1 MAAAGATKVARM
13 ARAIR
18 MRMLKEVSGESRGAD
33 GIAECGSGQLP
44 KASLPKASLPMTSLR
59 RRRLD
64 FRRLQLDR
72 RIEGVARVD
81 RALCRP
87 ALLHQHA
94 IGQMAG
100 RIDIE
105 GVVGG
110 GSAGKVDLVG

>member
-44 KASLPKASLPMTSLR
+44 KASLPRASLPKASLPMTSLR
-59 RRRLD
+59 RRRFD

-81 RALCRP
+81 RALCRS

-94 IGQMAG
+94 IG
-100 RIDIE
+100 
-105 GVVGG
+105 
-110 GSAGKVDLVG
+110 